1 MEVKNINNGLSNNLI
16 DSLIITVTQPLVSF
30 ESYATIATQ
39 EGSTYVLSM
48 IYVCHFN
55 SWTAKCLADCLF
67 YCFCRSTYLPAVND
81 WETTFFRVNIHM
93 K

>member
-39 EGSTYVLSM
+39 EGFTCVLSM
-48 IYVCHFN
+48 IYVCPSF
-55 SWTAKCLADCLF
+55 
-67 YCFCRSTYLPAVND
+67 
-81 WETTFFRVNIHM
+81 
-93 K
+93 